1 MNLDLYSQVQEAWF
15 VSDIGLDQY
24 DDQQN
29 LIDDSSLPLSF
40 ILREVILVVLGAF
53 KLSALS

>member
-53 KLSALS
+53 KLSTLC

>member
-29 LIDDSSLPLSF
+29 LIDDSSLPLGF
-40 ILREVILVVLGAF
+40 ISREVILVVLGAF

>member
-53 KLSALS
+53 KLSTLS

>member
-15 VSDIGLDQY
+15 VFDIGLDQY
-24 DDQQN
+24 GDQQN
-29 LIDDSSLPLSF
+29 LIDDSSLPLGF

>member
-1 MNLDLYSQVQEAWF
+1 MIPDLYSQVQEAWF

-53 KLSALS
+53 KLSTLS

>member
-1 MNLDLYSQVQEAWF
+1 MNLNPYIQVQGAWF
-15 VSDIGLDQY
+15 GFDIGLVQY

-29 LIDDSSLPLSF
+29 LIDDSLLPLGF
-40 ILREVILVVLGAF
+40 NLREVILIGLGAF

>member
-15 VSDIGLDQY
+15 VSDIGLAQY

-29 LIDDSSLPLSF
+29 LTDDSSLPLSF

-53 KLSALS
+53 KLSTLS

>member
-1 MNLDLYSQVQEAWF
+1 MNLNPKNRVQGAWF

-29 LIDDSSLPLSF
+29 LIDDSSLPLGF

-53 KLSALS
+53 KLPALS

>member
-1 MNLDLYSQVQEAWF
+1 MNLNPYIQVQGAWF
-15 VSDIGLDQY
+15 EFDIGLAQY

-29 LIDDSSLPLSF
+29 LIDDSSLPLGF

>member
-1 MNLDLYSQVQEAWF
+1 MNLDLYDQVQEAWF

-53 KLSALS
+53 KLSTLS

>member
-15 VSDIGLDQY
+15 VFDIGLDQY

-29 LIDDSSLPLSF
+29 LIDDSSLPLGF
-40 ILREVILVVLGAF
+40 TLREVILVVLSAF

>member
-1 MNLDLYSQVQEAWF
+1 
-15 VSDIGLDQY
+15 LDQY

-53 KLSALS
+53 KLSTLS